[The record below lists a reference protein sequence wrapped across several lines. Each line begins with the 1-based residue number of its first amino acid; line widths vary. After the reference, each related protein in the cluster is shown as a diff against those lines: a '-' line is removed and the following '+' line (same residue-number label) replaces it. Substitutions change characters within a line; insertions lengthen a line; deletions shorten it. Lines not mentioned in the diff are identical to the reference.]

1 MNKSWQGYIT
11 ALGNQKPPASNMDT
25 GLKYPNTEGGPATG
39 FIELIPKNAEQQ
51 KKFDAMSGSWEGI
64 KASEAAANTV
74 FKHEFA
80 PVPTTYTK

>member
-1 MNKSWQGYIT
+1 MAGMRPLQSSQV
-11 ALGNQKPPASNMDT
+11 
-25 GLKYPNTEGGPATG
+25 LKIQPQHFYLLVYKQ
-39 FIELIPKNAEQQ
+39 LIPKNAEQQ